1 MDDNGEPCIIY
12 INASVL
18 AFPFINT
25 VNLKFTA
32 DFYLNLRWY
41 DLRLGFMD
49 LNNVTYL
56 NTLTKEDKNSIWVP
70 TLSFLNALGPYS
82 TVVDESTSGVLVR
95 LGKPLPEEIS
105 LTQEGKYLL
114 TIFID
119 SINMGKIRY
128 LDRCMQRI
136 HVFSLLFFS
145 YALFWKREFYLFNQR
160 IFPGILLPI

>member
-105 LTQEGKYLL
+105 LTQEGKYYNTYRLYKY
-114 TIFID
+114 
-119 SINMGKIRY
+119 GKI
-128 LDRCMQRI
+128 MI
-136 HVFSLLFFS
+136 S
-145 YALFWKREFYLFNQR
+145 
-160 IFPGILLPI
+160 

>member
-1 MDDNGEPCIIY
+1 MFTFSPKENLPVDDNGEPCIIY

-25 VNLKFTA
+25 INLKFTA

-41 DLRLGFMD
+41 DLRLSFND

-56 NTLTKEDKNSIWVP
+56 NALTKEDKNSIWVP

-95 LGKPLPEEIS
+95 LGKPLPEDIS
-105 LTQEGKYLL
+105 LTQEGMYLVCMVC
-114 TIFID
+114 IFFA
-119 SINMGKIRY
+119 
-128 LDRCMQRI
+128 
-136 HVFSLLFFS
+136 FSFF
-145 YALFWKREFYLFNQR
+145 AKNE
-160 IFPGILLPI
+160 IF